1 MLAIRAPNCLHIFA
15 PSSLPLPT
23 SLSNTS
29 LLNHLATNLTPI
41 LSVFP
46 TTAKEIHINEAGR
59 QITLWATS
67 KPEFR
72 KEVMDGDV
80 SEWDYTGEYIY
91 MLDVDEDG
99 KIVRVLEFLDSKT
112 TERLSMM
119 MARAKRNLNMEEKA
133 W

>member
-1 MLAIRAPNCLHIFA
+1 
-15 PSSLPLPT
+15 
-23 SLSNTS
+23 
-29 LLNHLATNLTPI
+29 
-41 LSVFP
+41 
-46 TTAKEIHINEAGR
+46 
-59 QITLWATS
+59 
-67 KPEFR
+67 
-72 KEVMDGDV
+72 MDGDV